1 MRGCTQVGLQQE
13 RAIRTR
19 RLMLKSA
26 AEVFD
31 REDYAS
37 ARLSDISARANM
49 STGALHFHFAN
60 KEELAQAVVSEA
72 RGTLWLAARSAYER
86 TPEPLQALTDVSH
99 TLSQL
104 LCWDVVSRAGL
115 RLDNDRSRR
124 GRERFLHGWH
134 ASVRRLLERARQEG
148 SLAKQVHLQAV
159 TCAIVAAT
167 TGIGVLIKGDEA
179 ERTRLAFTGFWQGFL
194 PGLAVPELLGR
205 LNPGGTDEVVEYAVA
220 VSRYLPFAPNET
232 VGPERTA
239 SGVG

>member
-1 MRGCTQVGLQQE
+1 MGLQQE

-60 KEELAQAVVSEA
+60 KEDLARAVVAEA
-72 RGTLWLAARSAYER
+72 RGILWRAARLAYEKNA
-86 TPEPLQALTDVSH
+86 EPLQGLTDISH
-99 TLSQL
+99 TLAQL
-104 LCWDVVSRAGL
+104 LSWDVVSRAGL

-124 GRERFLHGWH
+124 GQEQFLAAWH
-134 ASVRRLLERARQEG
+134 ACVQRLLDRAKQEG
-148 SLAKQVHLQAV
+148 RLRSQVQLRAL

-167 TGIGVLIKGDEA
+167 TGIGVLIKGGEGD
-179 ERTRLAFTGFWQGFL
+179 RTRLAFTGFWQGFL
-194 PGLAVPELLGR
+194 PGLAAPDLLGG
-205 LNPGGTDEVVEYAVA
+205 LHPGGTPDVVEHA
-220 VSRYLPFAPNET
+220 VSASRYAPFGPADR
-232 VGPERTA
+232 VGPRPAVT
-239 SGVG
+239 GVP

>member
-1 MRGCTQVGLQQE
+1 MGLQQE

-60 KEELAQAVVSEA
+60 KEDLAQAVVSEA
-72 RGTLWLAARSAYER
+72 RGILWRAARLAYEKNS
-86 TPEPLQALTDVSH
+86 EPLQALTDISH

-104 LCWDVVSRAGL
+104 LSWDVVSRAGL

-124 GRERFLHGWH
+124 GREQFAHAWH
-134 ASVRRLLERARQEG
+134 ACVQRLLDRARQEG
-148 SLAKQVHLQAV
+148 GVAAQVQLPAL

-167 TGIGVLIKGDEA
+167 TGIGVLIKGGEGD
-179 ERTRLAFTGFWQGFL
+179 RTRLAFTGFWQGFL
-194 PGLAVPELLGR
+194 PGLAAPGLLAT
-205 LNPGGTDEVVEYAVA
+205 LNPGGTPDVVDHAVS
-220 VSRYLPFAPNET
+220 VSRYLPYATDEEVDAEAAT
-232 VGPERTA
+232 T
-239 SGVG
+239 GVR

>member
-1 MRGCTQVGLQQE
+1 MGLQQE

-220 VSRYLPFAPNET
+220 VSRYLPFAPHET

>member
-1 MRGCTQVGLQQE
+1 MGLQQE

-104 LCWDVVSRAGL
+104 LCWDVVSRSGL
-115 RLDNDRSRR
+115 
-124 GRERFLHGWH
+124 
-134 ASVRRLLERARQEG
+134 
-148 SLAKQVHLQAV
+148 
-159 TCAIVAAT
+159 
-167 TGIGVLIKGDEA
+167 
-179 ERTRLAFTGFWQGFL
+179 
-194 PGLAVPELLGR
+194 
-205 LNPGGTDEVVEYAVA
+205 
-220 VSRYLPFAPNET
+220 
-232 VGPERTA
+232 
-239 SGVG
+239 

>member
-1 MRGCTQVGLQQE
+1 MKGFRQVGLQQE

-19 RLMLKSA
+19 RLLLKSA

-60 KEELAQAVVSEA
+60 KEDLAQAVVSEA
-72 RGTLWLAARSAYER
+72 RCILWRAARLAYEKNS
-86 TPEPLQALTDVSH
+86 EPLQSLTDISH

-104 LCWDVVSRAGL
+104 LTWDVVSRAGL

-124 GRERFLHGWH
+124 GREQFAHAWH
-134 ASVRRLLERARQEG
+134 ACVQRLLDRARQEG
-148 SLAKQVHLQAV
+148 GVAVQAQLPAL

-167 TGIGVLIKGDEA
+167 TGIGVLIKGGEGD
-179 ERTRLAFTGFWQGFL
+179 RTRLAFTGFWQGFL
-194 PGLAVPELLGR
+194 PGLAAPRLLGT
-205 LNPGGTDEVVEYAVA
+205 LNPGGTPDVVAHA
-220 VSRYLPFAPNET
+220 LSVSRYLPCTTEEENTEEAAPT
-232 VGPERTA
+232 
-239 SGVG
+239 GVR

>member
-1 MRGCTQVGLQQE
+1 MRGSTQVGLQQE

-72 RGTLWLAARSAYER
+72 RGTLWHAARSAYER
-86 TPEPLQALTDVSH
+86 NPEPLQALTDISH

-104 LCWDVVSRAGL
+104 LSWDVVARAGL

-124 GRERFLHGWH
+124 GREQFLHAWH
-134 ASVRRLLERARQEG
+134 AAVQRLLDRARREG
-148 SLAKQVHLQAV
+148 SLAQQVHLRAV

-167 TGIGVLIKGDEA
+167 TGIGVLIKGGEA

-194 PGLAVPELLGR
+194 PGLAAPDLLGR
-205 LNPGGTDEVVEYAVA
+205 LNPGGTDEVVEYAVSA
-220 VSRYLPFAPNET
+220 SRYLPCAPDEAL
-232 VGPERTA
+232 GAERAA
-239 SGVG
+239 SGVY

>member
-1 MRGCTQVGLQQE
+1 MKGFRQVGLQQD

-60 KEELAQAVVSEA
+60 KEDLAQEVVSEA
-72 RGTLWLAARSAYER
+72 RDILWRAARLAYER
-86 TPEPLQALTDVSH
+86 NSEPLQALVDISH

-104 LCWDVVSRAGL
+104 LSWDVVSRAGL

-124 GRERFLHGWH
+124 GPQQFIQTWH
-134 ASVRRLLERARQEG
+134 ACAQRLLDHARQEG
-148 SLAKQVHLQAV
+148 RLAAQVQLQAL

-167 TGIGVLIKGDEA
+167 TGIGVLIKGGDGD
-179 ERTRLAFTGFWQGFL
+179 RTRLAFTGFWQGFL
-194 PGLAVPELLGR
+194 PGLAAPELLCG
-205 LNPGGTDEVVEYAVA
+205 LNPGGTGDLVEYAVA
-220 VSRYLPFAPNET
+220 ASRYLPYVPQEK
-232 VGPERTA
+232 VTA
-239 SGVG
+239 EAAVTGVT